1 MAHDMAAELDV
12 EAHLSLPRWSPPVS
26 ERPVEPMTPPALS
39 SNDRVVLLG
48 LSLAM
53 RDIMPGDPPAPRWL
67 QVWRLVKWL
76 FRWCGFTIPMLGITL
91 LAIVPGNHWPTA
103 LMVAYL
109 AGQLAAIGF
118 AMWYRRHND
127 HHPEQALRCLT
138 AISLWLGIV
147 LGLMLRPAL
156 QSSDPERYALVCLMF
171 ATVSAGVNALVTAG
185 VPRTYDAFILTAQV
199 LFIVQFLAMGT
210 TYFRWLA
217 IGTMVTAVSM
227 AIVARQMRAMLS
239 EALLHRIEQGDTSE
253 RLRHAIARLDEI
265 AATDDLTGLP
275 NRRRFL
281 DQLERHIE
289 ASERAPA
296 CVIMFDID
304 HFKDINDTFGH
315 AVGDQVLRRVADAAR
330 MVLRNHDAI
339 GRVGGEEFA
348 VVCRARSER
357 TAAVVA
363 ERIRQSIEEL
373 VHPES
378 EHLRVTASFGIAQVR
393 PGSAATV
400 ALDHADTPLYIAKS
414 KGRNRVE
421 LAGFPVPEWPAA
433 QRSEAERR
441 QSHLNA

>member
-1 MAHDMAAELDV
+1 VAHDMAAELDD

-39 SNDRVVLLG
+39 SNDRVVRLG

-53 RDIMPGDPPAPRWL
+53 RDLEPGDPPLPRPTQL
-67 QVWRLVKWL
+67 WRLVQWL
-76 FRWCGFTIPMLGITL
+76 FRWCGFTIPALGLTMHFV
-91 LAIVPGNHWPTA
+91 VPGNHWPAA
-103 LMVAYL
+103 LLIAYTV
-109 AGQLAAIGF
+109 GQVAAIAF
-118 AMWYRRHND
+118 AAWYRRQDND
-127 HHPEQALRCLT
+127 RTDGAVRFLT
-138 AISLWLGIV
+138 AISLWLGVV
-147 LGLMLRPAL
+147 LGLLLRPAL
-156 QSSDPERYALVCLMF
+156 QSDDPERYALICLTF

-185 VPRTYDAFILTAQV
+185 VPRTYDAFILTAQM
-199 LFIVQFLAMGT
+199 LFVVQFLAMGT